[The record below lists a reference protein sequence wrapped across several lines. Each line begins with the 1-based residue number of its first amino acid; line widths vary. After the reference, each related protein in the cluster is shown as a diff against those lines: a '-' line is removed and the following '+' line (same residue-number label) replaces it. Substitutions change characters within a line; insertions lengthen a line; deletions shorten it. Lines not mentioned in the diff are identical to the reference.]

1 MKKIVAICLLMSSM
15 SVFAVPDYCG
25 DPVISPAPI
34 PPECLEPELSGI
46 WERREDQNTLVCQY
60 TDGGWLRIN
69 NISLQIP
76 LNNLTNY
83 QRCELMR
90 CIFND
95 APWCDFYNL

>member
-1 MKKIVAICLLMSSM
+1 MKYLVIALLSALSTAAVAY
-15 SVFAVPDYCG
+15 PDYCN

-34 PPECLEPELSGI
+34 PPECQEAAISGM

-60 TDGGWLRIN
+60 TDGGWLRLN

-76 LNNLTNY
+76 QNDLSQE

-90 CIFND
+90 CIFNT
-95 APWCDFYNL
+95 ATWCE

>member
-1 MKKIVAICLLMSSM
+1 MKYLVLALLSALSTAAVAYPS
-15 SVFAVPDYCG
+15 YCG

-34 PPECLEPELSGI
+34 PPECQEAVISGM

-60 TDGGWLRIN
+60 TDGGWLRLN

-76 LNNLTNY
+76 QNDLSQE

-90 CIFND
+90 CIFNT
-95 APWCDFYNL
+95 ASWCE